1 MSDINDKIRSVL
13 QRDGYPRVI
22 LELREPDPE
31 TGQPQ
36 PFIVEVD
43 KRLSAFSVAMMLH
56 ALVTQYMMGE
66 HQHIQDLRT
75 RILTEGKAV
84 MDERLEEQLLDGN
97 RWSFLEHD
105 REKPE

>member
-1 MSDINDKIRSVL
+1 MNDINNKIRSVL
-13 QRDGYPRVI
+13 NRDGYPKVVI
-22 LELREPDPE
+22 ELRPPDE

-43 KRLSAFSVAMMLH
+43 KRLSAFTVAMMLH
-56 ALVTQYMMGE
+56 VLVTQYMMGE
-66 HQHIQDLRT
+66 HQHIQALRQ

-84 MDERLEEQLLDGN
+84 MDERLEEQLLDGGN
-97 RWSFLEHD
+97 RWDFLEHR